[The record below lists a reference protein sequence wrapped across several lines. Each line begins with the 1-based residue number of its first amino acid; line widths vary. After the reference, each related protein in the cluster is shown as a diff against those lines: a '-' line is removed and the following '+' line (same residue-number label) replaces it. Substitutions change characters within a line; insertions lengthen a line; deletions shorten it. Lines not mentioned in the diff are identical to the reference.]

1 MNEKQRQRL
10 EKIVT
15 LYKDSY
21 KRFDYVTGQYEN
33 MEWLACFE
41 QGKKLIMKLI
51 GEMDKQKMV
60 AVNIFYMLVE
70 KESWIPHPDK
80 EIRGEDFGELF
91 HSALNKLG
99 LEYDV
104 VEYDSG
110 GKNYT
115 LKG

>member
-21 KRFDYVTGQYEN
+21 SRFNFETGEYEN
-33 MEWLACFE
+33 MEWQACFE

-51 GEMDKQKMV
+51 GEMDKQKLI
-60 AVNIFYMLVE
+60 AVNIFYMFVE
-70 KESWIPHPDK
+70 RKSWIPHPDK

-99 LEYDV
+99 LKYDV
-104 VEYDSG
+104 VEYGSG

>member
-21 KRFDYVTGQYEN
+21 NRFDYSTGEYEN

-41 QGKKLIMKLI
+41 QAKKLIMKLI

-60 AVNIFYMLVE
+60 AVNIFYMFVE
-70 KESWIPHPDK
+70 RESWIPHPDK
-80 EIRGEDFGELF
+80 EIRGKDFAELF

-99 LEYDV
+99 LEYEV
-104 VEYDSG
+104 VEDSYG
-110 GKNYT
+110 AKNYK